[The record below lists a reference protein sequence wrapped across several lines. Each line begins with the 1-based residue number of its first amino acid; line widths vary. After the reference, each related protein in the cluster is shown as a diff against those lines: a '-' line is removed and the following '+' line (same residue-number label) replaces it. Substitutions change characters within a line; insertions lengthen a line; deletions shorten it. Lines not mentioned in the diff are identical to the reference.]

1 MHKPVAK
8 IVEAPTE
15 LSVGLN
21 PLQVYWDD
29 LRVLVAVART
39 GSFTRAAVELNIA
52 QPTVARRIE
61 TLEALMGVPLFSR
74 TPRGPLL
81 TPEGELVLK
90 EAQVIE
96 LSVRRAFEHV
106 RGAVSGVAGE
116 CKLLVPEGL
125 NSYWLARFLPTFLQR
140 HPNVDLR
147 LFSALDQSVS
157 QRPPFD
163 VQIQFSAATDGDSV
177 PVRLGTLHLVLFASE
192 DYLANHGTPNSTADL
207 HRHRMLDHTQSLTSK
222 GRWTSFSES
231 QGAIRTAV
239 FTNSSAVLVEAIRRG
254 IGMALLPTYAGAIEP
269 TFRPVLSNHK
279 LTTGIFAN
287 FHRDVGHQP
296 AVRATIG
303 FLKEVVFDK
312 RLMPWFREDFEEPQ
326 PNWRAQVMAAES
338 QAMGWEHSSDSES
351 P

>member
-1 MHKPVAK
+1 MAKTVAK

-15 LSVGLN
+15 FSVGEN

-39 GSFTRAAVELNIA
+39 GSFTRAAAELDIA

-61 TLEALMGVPLFSR
+61 TLEALMGTTLFSR
-74 TPRGPLL
+74 TPRGPRL

-125 NSYWLARFLPTFLQR
+125 NGYWLSRFLPAFLRR

-147 LFSALDQSVS
+147 LFSAFDQSVS

-192 DYLANHGTPNSTADL
+192 EYLANHGTPNSTADL

-231 QGAIRTAV
+231 QDAIRTAV

-269 TFRPVLSNHK
+269 TFRPVLASHK

-287 FHRDVGHQP
+287 YHRDIGHQP
-296 AVRATIG
+296 AVKAVLA
-303 FLKEVVFDK
+303 FLKQVAFDK
-312 RLMPWFREDFEEPQ
+312 RLMPWFREEFEEPK
-326 PNWRAQVMAAES
+326 PSWHAQVQDAEA
-338 QAMGWEHSSDSES
+338 QAQAWERQKSCEQL
-351 P
+351 